1 MLDNLIQSKKAN
13 IKTNE
18 EQLAYDKKLPS
29 SHRSAVHI
37 IVTEIGTSAV
47 FRKLIFQ
54 VLTKY
59 ITGAILYID
68 GYVQYVMYIQC
79 VRRNFMKIIIKNK
92 SELPIYEQIEQQ
104 MKTQILEGAI
114 KEDEQLPSIRQ
125 LAKDLK
131 ISVITT
137 TRVYNDLSDEGFII
151 SVAGK
156 GYFVA
161 SRNNDLLKERMLC
174 EMEEGLEKAVENGR
188 NAGLS
193 DDEIIEALKNYLRN
207 AE

>member
-1 MLDNLIQSKKAN
+1 
-13 IKTNE
+13 
-18 EQLAYDKKLPS
+18 
-29 SHRSAVHI
+29 
-37 IVTEIGTSAV
+37 
-47 FRKLIFQ
+47 
-54 VLTKY
+54 
-59 ITGAILYID
+59 
-68 GYVQYVMYIQC
+68 
-79 VRRNFMKIIIKNK
+79 MKIVIKNK

-104 MKTQILEGAI
+104 IKSQILEGKVA
-114 KEDEQLPSIRQ
+114 EDEQLPSIRQ
-125 LAKDLK
+125 LARDLK

-161 SRNNDLLKERMLC
+161 PRNNDLLKERMLC
-174 EMEEGLEKAVENGR
+174 EMEEGLEKAVINGR